1 MAPLLWITTA
11 LVRWFRLKVYQ
22 YEVTFAIYMLTPTE
36 KFIFSM
42 LSPFV
47 LDDQSCWLSFSPVD
61 YNVEDASEAPVL
73 FVIAKNRCFLTDSLL
88 LTFIT
93 MIITG
98 VYVYLPD
105 HLRSIYGHL
114 YYYWA
119 GERPFIST
127 GLPSITAVF
136 RENSTKTLEMMYDT
150 VKEAAATATGPIAEL

>member
-1 MAPLLWITTA
+1 MSIMAPLLWITTA

-36 KFIFSM
+36 KFIF
-42 LSPFV
+42 
-47 LDDQSCWLSFSPVD
+47 
-61 YNVEDASEAPVL
+61 N
-73 FVIAKNRCFLTDSLL
+73 SLL
-88 LTFIT
+88 LTLIT

-105 HLRSIYGHL
+105 HIRSIYGHL

-127 GLPSITAVF
+127 GLPSISAVF
-136 RENSTKTLEMMYDT
+136 RDNSTKTLEMVYDT
-150 VKEAAATATGPIAEL
+150 VKDAAATATAPIAEL

>member
-36 KFIFSM
+36 KFIFTFP
-42 LSPFV
+42 LS
-47 LDDQSCWLSFSPVD
+47 
-61 YNVEDASEAPVL
+61 A
-73 FVIAKNRCFLTDSLL
+73 IAKNHCFLTDTLL
-88 LTFIT
+88 LTLIT
-93 MIITG
+93 MIVTG

-127 GLPSITAVF
+127 GLPSISAVF
-136 RENSTKTLEMMYDT
+136 RDNSTKTLEMVYDT
-150 VKEAAATATGPIAEL
+150 VKDAAATATGPIAEL